1 MYVSRYI
8 GIYCS
13 YVCSY
18 AYIQLLLFKYIGTVV
33 RLLWMSE
40 LITCEKFS
48 TGAVRMEPGNL
59 F

>member
-1 MYVSRYI
+1 MYL